1 MPWQAS
7 LIIKHIVS
15 WASRLISNDL
25 AVKTCCGLTEQYQES
40 AGEDFSISGNQQER
54 NLSLSFGDD
63 KNGV

>member
-15 WASRLISNDL
+15 WASRLISNDS

-40 AGEDFSISGNQQER
+40 AAEDFSISGNQQER